1 MRCGAVKVDRVTTP
15 SNTKRILSNIYQIH
29 SSDESLLSS
38 RSGTVEIMK
47 LALAIGAF
55 GVAVVVNQGAIVACR
70 HAQAATDAP
79 ERASSGCEAHLH
91 RA

>member
-1 MRCGAVKVDRVTTP
+1 
-15 SNTKRILSNIYQIH
+15 
-29 SSDESLLSS
+29 
-38 RSGTVEIMK
+38 MK

-55 GVAVVVNQGAIVACR
+55 GVAVVVNQGAIVASR
-70 HAQAATDAP
+70 RAQAPTDGP